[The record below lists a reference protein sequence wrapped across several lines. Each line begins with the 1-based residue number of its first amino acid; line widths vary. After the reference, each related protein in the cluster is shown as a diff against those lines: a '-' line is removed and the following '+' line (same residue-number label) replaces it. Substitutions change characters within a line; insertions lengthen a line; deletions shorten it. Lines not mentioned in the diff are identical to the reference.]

1 MKKILDSILDLIYR
15 KKCYFCGSS
24 KYSVKMCDKCYEKLE
39 FTDFKADRIINGEDM
54 SRPYL
59 GVSMIDASVES
70 YARQFGITPTDGVIV
85 GSVEAG
91 SPAGNAG
98 LKTGDLIKKMG
109 DVNITNVASLRY
121 ELYKYKSGDVVSIT
135 YVRNGITYNTSL
147 TLISK

>member
-1 MKKILDSILDLIYR
+1 
-15 KKCYFCGSS
+15 
-24 KYSVKMCDKCYEKLE
+24 
-39 FTDFKADRIINGEDM
+39 
-54 SRPYL
+54 
-59 GVSMIDASVES
+59 MIDASVES